1 MKSRFRVRSIAV
13 IGAISLLTGFA
24 VLAAPRASAAVTLAP
39 LPGQEPTLSYHVW
52 SDLDSPAV
60 DPDGSVK
67 TGPQLGDVVLAANGV
82 WNDMAG
88 TTFTYQW
95 KTSPDGVATS
105 NVATSRGMPD
115 ATHRDYAPSMSQ
127 IGQFLAVTIT
137 ATNTANGDT
146 AGSFTVFTDK
156 KVVGINANRVN
167 PYPTSG
173 SVGADLASNG
183 GTVAPGENRAWF
195 TWYGVPDNTPPGAGI
210 GGPSTGATNTY
221 PGNYGSAVHSGQRA
235 GGDGSY
241 ANPLTAA
248 TDNRVEAPYGVEFYI
263 PAFHKYFVT
272 EDRCTECGGDWSGSG
287 NDPND
292 SSLIGQGGDG
302 GPGMIH
308 FDLWLDGGAGS
319 WVKALQCEDALTP
332 DPTDPALIVMD
343 PNPGMPVNPDP
354 VYDPATGE
362 CNFFQDNG
370 TDDFASWPKA
380 SADITSTDTVGPYKN
395 VETGRCITDPG
406 NSAVVGTLVRMQPCD
421 GSASQNVSFVGLLMI
436 MNNLCLDMGNQSGD
450 DNVARAV
457 SLQKC
462 NFDVGQ
468 LWEGDSTGLSD
479 VQNSVW
485 ALADGSVHNAQN
497 PGTSYLTM
505 TQPAHV
511 ALSGPGNQTTITG
524 STDSLLVATQ
534 TEGNIGDPSFGN
546 DWTYPGDPSESA
558 KIAVHVR
565 ADDTHPGSTVEVS
578 GSGVNTPRVEIDLV
592 SADKPDVVVAVLATL
607 DNVGATGKSTPDND
621 GTFDTTVTIPAAVAV
636 GDYRI
641 VVRGLTDMS
650 PAGTVL
656 VDGDVFTMADPL
668 PQTGGSGPTTLASF
682 PPINQTVAM
691 TGAADL
697 TVFPPDVVT
706 ASASVA
712 KLPGPRNDLTITA
725 TLTKGDGTVT
735 TYTQTYSVPNNAART
750 YAVGPYTVYVAIKGN
765 TQIRKIYVVQ

>member
-1 MKSRFRVRSIAV
+1 MGWIAAIGVFSLV
-13 IGAISLLTGFA
+13 IALVGAVQT
-24 VLAAPRASAAVTLAP
+24 ASAAVTLAP

-52 SDLDSPAV
+52 SDLTDPATN
-60 DPDGSVK
+60 PDGSVK
-67 TGPQLGDVVLAANGV
+67 TGPQLGDVVVVDNGT

-95 KTSPDGVATS
+95 KTSPDGAMTTDVATS
-105 NVATSRGMPD
+105 DGMPD
-115 ATHRDYAPSMSQ
+115 GTHRDYAPSMSQ

-146 AGSFTVFTDK
+146 AGSYTVFTST
-156 KVVGINANRVN
+156 KVVGINPNRVN

-173 SVGADLASNG
+173 SVGADLAANG
-183 GTVAPGENRAWF
+183 GPVAPGENRAWF

-210 GGPSTGATNTY
+210 GGPSTGATNSY

-248 TDNRVEAPYGVEFYI
+248 TDNTDEVPYGVEFYI
-263 PAFHKYFVT
+263 PEFHKYFVA
-272 EDRCTECGGDWSGSG
+272 EDFCTECGGDWSGSG
-287 NDPND
+287 NDSSD
-292 SSLIGQGGDG
+292 ASLIGQGGDG

-319 WVKALQCEDALTP
+319 WVNALKCEDALTP

-343 PNPGMPVNPDP
+343 PDPGMPVNPDP
-354 VYDPATGE
+354 VYNPTTGE

-370 TDDFASWPKA
+370 TDDFASWPEA

-395 VETGRCITDPG
+395 SETGMCITDPG
-406 NSAVVGTLVRMQPCD
+406 NSAKVGTLVRMEPCD

-436 MNNLCLDMGNQSGD
+436 MNNLCLDMGNQRGD
-450 DNVARAV
+450 NNVARAV

-497 PGTSYLTM
+497 AGTSYLTM
-505 TQPAHV
+505 TEPANV
-511 ALSGPGNQTTITG
+511 ALSGTNNQTTVTG
-524 STDSLLVATQ
+524 STDGLLVATH
-534 TEGNIGDPSFGN
+534 TESNIGDPSFGN
-546 DWTYPGDPSESA
+546 DWTFPGDPSESA
-558 KIAVHVR
+558 KIPLTVR
-565 ADDTHPGSTVEVS
+565 ADDTHPGDTVEVS

-592 SADKPDVVVAVLATL
+592 SASDPNDVVDTLATL
-607 DNVGATGKSTPDND
+607 DNVGAAGQNTPDND
-621 GTFDTTVTIPAAVAV
+621 GTFDTTVTIPADVAV
-636 GDYRI
+636 GDYQL
-641 VVRGLTDMS
+641 VARGLTDTS

-656 VDGDVFTMADPL
+656 VDGDVFTKANPL
-668 PQTGGSGPTTLASF
+668 PQTGGSGATTLASF
-682 PPINQTVAM
+682 PAINQTVAM
-691 TGAADL
+691 TGTANL
-697 TVFPPDVVT
+697 TLYPPDVVT
-706 ASASVA
+706 ATATVH
-712 KLPGPRNDLTITA
+712 KLTGRTNDLTITV
-725 TLTKGDGTVT
+725 TLTKGDGSVIN
-735 TYTQTYSVPNNAART
+735 YTKTFTIANNAAGF
-750 YAVGPYTVYVAIKGN
+750 YPVGPYTVYVATKGN